1 MVKRKHGGEKNTT
14 TLCSVNEFEQI
25 VGSERFDEEFMRLRE
40 RERKKE
46 RKQRLESGHI
56 AARLFLSR
64 FMYGKLGLD
73 EKDRTV
79 RVPFPASTWLNE
91 GFETR
96 LRNNINIFF

>member
-1 MVKRKHGGEKNTT
+1 MVKEKHGREKNTT
-14 TLCSVNEFEQI
+14 TLCSINEFEQI
-25 VGSERFDEEFMRLRE
+25 VGSEEEFMRLRE

-56 AARLFLSR
+56 VARLFLSR
-64 FMYGKLGLD
+64 FVYGKLGLD

-79 RVPFPASTWLNE
+79 RVPFPASTWPNG

>member
-1 MVKRKHGGEKNTT
+1 
-14 TLCSVNEFEQI
+14 
-25 VGSERFDEEFMRLRE
+25 MRLRE

-56 AARLFLSR
+56 TARLFLSR
-64 FMYGKLGLD
+64 FVYGKLGLD

-79 RVPFPASTWLNE
+79 RVPFPASTWPN